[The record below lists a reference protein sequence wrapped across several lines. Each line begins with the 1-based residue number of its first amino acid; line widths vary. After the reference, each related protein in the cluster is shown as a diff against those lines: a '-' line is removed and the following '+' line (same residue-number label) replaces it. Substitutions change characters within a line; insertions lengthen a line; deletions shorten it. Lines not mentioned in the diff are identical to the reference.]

1 MGMPFVSITSA
12 PKITFVPNSFSSVPS
27 IKARNLPSPTVSGG
41 GLLIEC
47 SSRPQK
53 KGTKHHMK
61 TRPRK
66 TQPWDVRRKPT
77 VYAPLPPLPP
87 DWTFAS
93 SDGGNDGGEVAEAA
107 LEAPASTG

>member
-1 MGMPFVSITSA
+1 MGMPIVSVTSA
-12 PKITFVPNSFSSVPS
+12 PRIPFVPNSISSVPS
-27 IKARNLPSPTVSGG
+27 IKARNLPTPTLSGG

-53 KGTKHHMK
+53 KATKHHMK

-77 VYAPLPPLPP
+77 AYAPLPPLPP
-87 DWTFAS
+87 DWTLVS
-93 SDGGNDGGEVAEAA
+93 SGGEVAEVALAGSA